1 VVLSYPDDDESKH
14 VAITIVKSSYRLQRT
29 FELRHTDNLGYEQKF
44 YVIQVSALLYII
56 NFVNCYQN
64 GPQKARK

>member
-1 VVLSYPDDDESKH
+1 VFVD
-14 VAITIVKSSYRLQRT
+14 
-29 FELRHTDNLGYEQKF
+29 
-44 YVIQVSALLYII
+44 VIPVSALLYII